1 MSKELD
7 LAKRYF
13 YLSNE
18 SDFFNIENLFNEDS
32 TFCSR
37 NIEYF
42 VGVESI
48 MSMQRAHHGSFKQ
61 LNWMVNTVSEIKL
74 GVIFFDF
81 NFEGINQ
88 SNQQVS
94 MTGIEYVIVKNN
106 KILHIDVR
114 NK

>member
-13 YLSNE
+13 DLSNE
-18 SDFFNIENLFNEDS
+18 SDFSSIENLFTEDS

-42 VGVESI
+42 IGVESI
-48 MSMQRAHHGSFKQ
+48 MDMQRAHHGSFKQ
-61 LNWMVNTVSEIKL
+61 LNWIVNTVSEIQP
-74 GVIFFDF
+74 GVVCFDF
-81 NFEGINQ
+81 DFDGLSQ
-88 SNQQVS
+88 SNKPVS
-94 MTGIEYVIVKNN
+94 MTGLEYVIVKNN